1 MAVHGGDIYFDV
13 KINKKS
19 YQASMAGL
27 NASAS
32 KAGESMSK
40 AMNSSLSNG
49 VGKLDKTLGPT
60 MAKSGAALGTTF
72 AASMGT
78 AIAAIPIA
86 GWIVAAIGALYALTN
101 KVANL
106 GDEIDKNSQKMGMSA
121 EGYQEWSFI
130 LDRCGASMDSMKG
143 SMKKLATAAEKGNS
157 AFTELGISQQEL
169 SSMNQEQIF
178 GRTIQALQNVEDGT
192 RRTYLAN
199 QLLGKGATELGAV
212 FNMTNAETDE
222 LRARLEYLGGT
233 MSEQGVKN
241 SAAFKDSLTDLKM
254 AFRGFGNF
262 LAEYIAPIF
271 TWLINHVIIPFIVY
285 MRKLYEII
293 INVVRGLAQ
302 LIGDVFRPLISLL
315 GKIPI
320 FGKVFDFFKG
330 LGSKKTSKGL
340 ETTASSMEDVS
351 TGVSNTGSSAKKTK
365 KEVQALKRELLGFD
379 KITKLQGENKGTSS
393 DSGTTSPSYTPTITT
408 PTVEPIDTSTMFDT
422 SNLDKDS
429 ETWYQK
435 LKRTLGEKWNNLKT
449 DIKTAIQDFWKWV
462 DEKVGGWWDK
472 YLGGKKLE
480 INLPTWEE
488 LKKQI
493 DDRLGRF
500 WKRIQEGAAK
510 LGIELPSWPELKQKI
525 DDRLGKFW
533 KRIQEG
539 AGKLGIELPSWPELK
554 QKLDDR
560 LGRLWERFRN
570 KNNGKIEIRI
580 PTWAELKDKWKN
592 LMDKFKEKKV
602 KISLDLAAKWNNAK
616 AWINNN
622 VVDKVNAKIPK
633 SLKKLGLKFPY
644 LAQGGFVKANTP
656 QLAMIGDNKHEG
668 EIVAPESK
676 LAAMAA
682 QAASS
687 GNEEM
692 ISLLRAILA
701 TLAAKDTNVYLDGEE
716 IKNNVVNRINRHT
729 KSTGQLEILV

>member
-40 AMNSSLSNG
+40 AMNSSLSAG

-72 AASMGT
+72 ATSMGT
-78 AIAAIPIA
+78 AVAAVPVA
-86 GWIVAAIGALYALTN
+86 GWIAAAVAALFALTN

-157 AFTELGISQQEL
+157 AFTELGISQQEIA
-169 SSMNQEQIF
+169 SMNQEQLF

-192 RRTYLAN
+192 RRTYLAS
-199 QLLGKGATELGAV
+199 QLLGKGATELGGV

-233 MSEQGVKN
+233 MSEQGVRN
-241 SAAFKDSLTDLKM
+241 SAAFKDALTDLKM
-254 AFRGFGNF
+254 AVFGFGNF
-262 LAEYIAPIF
+262 FAEYLAPIF
-271 TWLINHVIIPFIVY
+271 TWVINHVIIPFIVY

-293 INVVRGLAQ
+293 INVIRGLAQ
-302 LIGDVFRPLISLL
+302 LIADVFRPIISLL

-320 FGKVFDFFKG
+320 LGKVFDFFKG
-330 LGSKKTSKGL
+330 LGSKKTSQGL
-340 ETTASSMEDVS
+340 ETTASGMEDVS

-393 DSGTTSPSYTPTITT
+393 DAGTSGNIGTGGTSGIGG
-408 PTVEPIDTSTMFDT
+408 IDTSSIFDT
-422 SNLDKDS
+422 SDLEQQS

-435 LKRTLGEKWNNLKT
+435 LKKTFKDKWDQFK
-449 DIKTAIQDFWKWV
+449 KWV
-462 DEKVGGWWDK
+462 DDTVGGWWDK
-472 YLGGKKLE
+472 HFGGKTFE
-480 INLPTWEE
+480 IELPTWED
-488 LKKQI
+488 LKKKI
-493 DDRLGRF
+493 DTLLGKF
-500 WKRIQEGAAK
+500 WEKIRTGAAK
-510 LGIELPSWPELKQKI
+510 LGIELPTWEELKQKI
-525 DDRLGKFW
+525 DKLLNNFW
-533 KRIQEG
+533 EKIRGG
-539 AGKLGIELPSWPELK
+539 ARKLGIELPTWSELK
-554 QKLDDR
+554 QKLDKL
-560 LGRLWERFRN
+560 LGDLWERFRQ
-570 KNNGKIEIRI
+570 KNNGKISITI
-580 PTWAELKDKWKN
+580 PTWSQLKDKWNN
-592 LMDKFKEKKV
+592 LLAKFKGKNAEIKL
-602 KISLDLAAKWNNAK
+602 SLKTIIDK
-616 AWINNN
+616 AWNTVARKFNDLKAAHPIIM
-622 VVDKVNAKIPK
+622 KAFPK
-633 SLKKLGLKFPY
+633 LPY
-644 LAQGGFVKANTP
+644 LAQGGYVKANTP
-656 QLAMIGDNKHEG
+656 QLAMIGDNKREG

-682 QAASS
+682 MAAQGS
-687 GNEEM
+687 NDEVVM
-692 ISLLRAILA
+692 LLKQLISLVA
-701 TLAAKDTNVYLDGEE
+701 TKDNNIYLDGEA
-716 IKNNVVNRINRHT
+716 IKNNTVRRINNHT
-729 KSTGQLEILV
+729 RATGQLEIII